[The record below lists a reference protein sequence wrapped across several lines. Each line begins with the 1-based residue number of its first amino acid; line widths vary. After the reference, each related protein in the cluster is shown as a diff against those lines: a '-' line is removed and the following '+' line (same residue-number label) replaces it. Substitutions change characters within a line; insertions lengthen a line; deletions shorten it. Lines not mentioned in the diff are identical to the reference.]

1 MTHRELQGK
10 MVIKEEIVADLGLR
24 ARVGCFFASDPG
36 MAYAGAGLAAG
47 VEFIAPYRNV
57 QEV

>member
-1 MTHRELQGK
+1 

-24 ARVGCFFASDPG
+24 AWVGVFFASDPG
-36 MAYAGAGLAAG
+36 MAYTGAGLAAG

>member
-24 ARVGCFFASDPG
+24 ARVGVFLLLTLVWHMP
-36 MAYAGAGLAAG
+36 GAGLAAG

>member
-1 MTHRELQGK
+1 

-24 ARVGCFFASDPG
+24 ARVGVFFASDPG

>member
-1 MTHRELQGK
+1 

-24 ARVGCFFASDPG
+24 AVGVFFASDPG

-47 VEFIAPYRNV
+47 
-57 QEV
+57 

>member
-1 MTHRELQGK
+1 
-10 MVIKEEIVADLGLR
+10 
-24 ARVGCFFASDPG
+24 FFASDPG